1 MRTDERIRRIRF
13 PARPTSREILPG
25 EFVMRPLTATVALA
39 LIATIMTATSL
50 PTAHAQGS
58 KKPAPLPK
66 PRPVKL
72 PTKDGLELSG
82 YYFGSNQEKAAI
94 PVIIVHDWEGQ
105 KAPYGALCLMLQKA
119 GCAVLAFDYRGH
131 GGSREYTDRAGKT
144 HELEPKTMGKREAA
158 QVIQYDL
165 ESAKAF
171 LKDENNEGRLNLNA
185 LVIIGVREGA
195 VLGAAWAQRDW
206 KFPSV
211 GSRKQGQDVK
221 GLVLISPERLAKGIP
236 IDPVLAD
243 PQIANLPI
251 LVVYGE
257 GSREQSDAERVVRRL
272 EVAKKKL
279 SGGRSP
285 EGLEVLTVP
294 QSLGGPA
301 LVTGSRQVIPA
312 VVKFIVTNV
321 KVGENDNPWIERQ

>member
-1 MRTDERIRRIRF
+1 MRQ
-13 PARPTSREILPG
+13 
-25 EFVMRPLTATVALA
+25 LTVTVAFA
-39 LIATIMTATSL
+39 LMATIMTAACS
-50 PTAHAQGS
+50 PTANAQGG

-94 PVIIVHDWEGQ
+94 PVILVHDWEGQ
-105 KAPYGALCLMLQKA
+105 KAPYGTLCLMLQKA

-131 GGSREYTDRAGKT
+131 GGSRKYTDRAGKT
-144 HELEPKTMGKREAA
+144 HEMDPKTMGKREAA
-158 QVIQYDL
+158 QVVQYDL

-171 LKDENNEGRLNLNA
+171 LEDENNEGKLNLNA
-185 LVIIGVREGA
+185 LVVIGVREGA

-221 GLVLISPERLAKGIP
+221 ALVLISPERLVKGVP
-236 IDPVLAD
+236 IDPVLGD
-243 PQIANLPI
+243 PLIAALPV

-257 GSREQSDAERVVRRL
+257 GSREQSDAERVIKRL
-272 EVAKKKL
+272 EVTKKRL

-285 EGLEVLTVP
+285 EGLEVVTVP
-294 QSLGGPA
+294 QPLGGPA
-301 LVTGSRQVIPA
+301 LVTGSRQVIPE

-321 KVGENDNPWIERQ
+321 KAGDNDNQWIERQ